1 MSYEY
6 KFDKERCWFNSVC
19 SHYNNPEKCYRACIR
34 FMEFDYLYYKSHIPT
49 KMQYPISLKP
59 DKSDRESFLRLREI
73 KDDIVNWVDGG
84 NSLLIYS
91 PQCGNGKTSWA
102 IKLMQK
108 YFEKVWAGNGFRC
121 RGVFVNVTDFLLLAK
136 ENIKNQDDEF
146 DAMRENIRSADLV
159 IWDDIGVTALSKYD
173 YDMLMGMINNRVLN
187 GMSNI
192 YTSNSTEEKME
203 EYLGQRLKSRIFNES
218 EIIAFI
224 GGDRR
229 GVH

>member
-1 MSYEY
+1 MPYDY
-6 KFDKERCWFNSVC
+6 KFDKEKCWFKSIC
-19 SHYNNPEKCYRACIR
+19 SLYNGEKCYRGCMR
-34 FMEFDYLYYKSHIPT
+34 FMEFDYLYYQSCIPL
-49 KMQYPISLKP
+49 KLQYPIELRP
-59 DKSDRESFLRLREI
+59 DKADKEAFLRLKQI
-73 KDDIVNWVDGG
+73 KEDIVEWVAGG

-121 RGVFVNVTDFLLLAK
+121 RGVFANVTDFLLLAK
-136 ENIKNQDDEF
+136 ESIKKGDE
-146 DAMRENIRSADLV
+146 DYEQMRENIREADLV

-173 YDMLMGMINNRVLN
+173 YDMLMGLINSRVLH
-187 GMSNI
+187 GKANI
-192 YTSNSTEEKME
+192 YTSNSTEDKIE

-218 EIIAFI
+218 EVIAFV

-229 GVH
+229 GEK